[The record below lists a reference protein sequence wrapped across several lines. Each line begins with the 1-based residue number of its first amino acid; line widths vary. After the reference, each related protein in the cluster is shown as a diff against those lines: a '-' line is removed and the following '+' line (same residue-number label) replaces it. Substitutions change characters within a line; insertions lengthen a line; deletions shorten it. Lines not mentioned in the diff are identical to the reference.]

1 MPGYVMDGSNGE
13 NISKDLEG
21 YNSHGK
27 EIFAEK
33 SPRSPLSTHSLPLST
48 MSSYD
53 TDSID
58 LALDGAI
65 DTSIDQLY
73 RNICE
78 IQSSDHSPS
87 MRSFYSYGD
96 ESRIDSELRFF
107 AGVNYAVVEVQKEVV
122 VEKVGGEENSKD
134 EILEEDS
141 GKSNLPPR
149 AKRTN
154 LEACRKSSSMSKTL
168 HGRPPTGK
176 QSGKGLKRLN
186 TVFSKNETSPPF
198 AGKKWPYGNENQ
210 REPGYLGPYLLKQTR
225 NLVAS
230 GDNNCQKALELALRA
245 MKSFEFASNAK
256 PNLDFVMCLHTVA
269 ALYCRLG
276 RYTKAVPVLERSIKI
291 PLVDLGHDH
300 AVAKFAGCMQ
310 LGDTYAIL
318 DQFDD
323 SILLYT
329 AGLDIQRHVLG
340 EKHPQFGETCRYIAE
355 ALVQAMRFDEA
366 EKLCL
371 VALDIHKE
379 NKTSGSAQEIADRRL
394 MGLICDSKGD
404 YEGSLEH
411 YILARMA
418 MVGNGQIAEVADID
432 CNIGDTYL
440 SLERYEEAVFTY
452 QKALNMFK
460 SSKGENHSLV
470 AMVYIR
476 LADLYD
482 KIGKFTECDSYCENA
497 LRIYDK
503 PSSGSLPEE
512 IASGLVDI
520 SVIYESMHEPNLALQ
535 LLQRA
540 IKVYGDGPGQLS
552 VIAGIEAQMGSL
564 YYILGSYFESYRSL
578 KRAISK
584 FRETGEKKSAI
595 FGVVLNQ
602 FGLACMQL
610 SLINE
615 ACDLFEEARTVLETV
630 CGPCHADILG
640 VYSNLAGIYDAMG
653 RTGDAIQILDYVVEM
668 REEKPGT
675 ANSNVEDE
683 KRRLSVLIKESRM
696 VPSRR
701 SKSLE
706 ALISRQ

>member
-13 NISKDLEG
+13 NISEDSEG
-21 YNSHGK
+21 YNLHGK
-27 EIFAEK
+27 EIFVEK
-33 SPRSPLSTHSLPLST
+33 SPKSPLSTHT

-53 TDSID
+53 ADSIE
-58 LALDGAI
+58 LALDGEV
-65 DTSIDQLY
+65 DNSIEQLY

-107 AGVNYAVVEVQKEVV
+107 AGVDYAVEDVQKEVL
-122 VEKVGGEENSKD
+122 VEKVVGEKD
-134 EILEEDS
+134 SEVEILEQDS
-141 GKSNLPPR
+141 GKVNSPPQ

-154 LEACRKSSSMSKTL
+154 LEACRKSSSRSKTL

-176 QSGKGLKRLN
+176 PSGKGSKRLN
-186 TVFSKNETSPPF
+186 TVFSKNEVSPPF
-198 AGKKWPYGNENQ
+198 AGKKWPYGSENQ
-210 REPGYLGPYLLKQTR
+210 REAGYLGPYLLKQAR

-269 ALYCRLG
+269 ALYCRLC
-276 RYTKAVPVLERSIKI
+276 RYTEAIPILERSIKI
-291 PLVDLGHDH
+291 PVVDLGHDH

-318 DQFDD
+318 DQYEN
-323 SILLYT
+323 SLLLYT
-329 AGLDIQRHVLG
+329 EGLDIQRHVLG

-355 ALVQAMRFDEA
+355 AQVQAMQFDEA

-418 MVGNGQIAEVADID
+418 MVGNGQTAEVADID
-432 CNIGDTYL
+432 CNIGDAYL
-440 SLERYEEAVFTY
+440 SLDRYEEAVFTY

-470 AMVYIR
+470 AMLYIR
-476 LADLYD
+476 LADLYN
-482 KIGKFTECDSYCENA
+482 KIGKFAECESYCENA

-503 PSSGSLPEE
+503 PSVGSLPEE

-520 SVIYESMHEPNLALQ
+520 SAIYESMQRPNRALQ

-540 IKVYGDGPGQLS
+540 IKVYCDETVQLS
-552 VIAGIEAQMGSL
+552 VIAGVEAQMGSL
-564 YYILGSYFESYRSL
+564 YYILGRYFESYRSL
-578 KRAISK
+578 KSAISM

-610 SLINE
+610 SLLDE
-615 ACDLFEEARTVLETV
+615 AGDSFEEAKIVLETV
-630 CGPCHADILG
+630 CGPFHADTLG

-653 RTGDAIQILDYVVEM
+653 RTSDAIQILDYVVEM
-668 REEKPGT
+668 REEKIGT
-675 ANSNVEDE
+675 TKPNVEDE
-683 KRRLSVLIKESRM
+683 KRLLSKLLKESGM
-696 VPSRR
+696 APSRR
-701 SKSLE
+701 SKS
-706 ALISRQ
+706 RQ